1 MARPSKKGAKS
12 ATEVAAEAKRK
23 KDILD
28 RVAESNLPTKTIL
41 KELGISRSTYYS
53 WLKRYEE
60 EGEEGL
66 LDSRSLSTPED
77 EEAPLVEDVEL
88 RPTEEALA
96 DEVVE
101 EKPPEPIAETIIA
114 AEPTPPTPEPSL
126 VEPEEPVVAEVKDEP
141 EEKEEVV
148 IPKETVTFGGG
159 EKRRG
164 MGAYALIAIILLVV
178 GLVFTISLSNYNTYQ
193 LREGSNTL
201 TLWKG
206 KFSPRGFVQVES
218 FEPIDVGDA
227 DVSALTSRTYTGEDA
242 VSKAIYAFY
251 MDQITAEL
259 DKGNRADNGKVS
271 RLLAKAENI
280 VGGDVE
286 GDRSLANI
294 NFQLAEKRVAI
305 AEMELQKAY
314 EKALPAYQQ
323 AASMG
328 LADEAMLED
337 KILAMQEALGLVPEQ
352 EPEAAAEA
360 AETVAAPEQPAEEEK
375 GALVQEV
382 VVEEAETGVAPQEE
396 VEEVESAAAE
406 TETERETVS
415 ETETASE
422 SIESEEN
429 KPTGF
434 LEWLRSK
441 NQK

>member
-12 ATEVAAEAKRK
+12 AAEVAAEAKRK

-66 LDSRSLSTPED
+66 LDSRSLATPED
-77 EEAPLVEDVEL
+77 KEAPPVEEVVPQ
-88 RPTEEALA
+88 PTEEAVA
-96 DEVVE
+96 DEVME

-114 AEPTPPTPEPSL
+114 EEPTPPTPEPSM
-126 VEPEEPVVAEVKDEP
+126 VKPEEPVVAEVKEEP

-148 IPKETVTFGGG
+148 IPRETVTFGGG

-259 DKGNRADNGKVS
+259 DKGNGADNGKVS
-271 RLLAKAENI
+271 RLLAKAENV

-294 NFQLAEKRVAI
+294 NYQLAEKRVAI

-328 LADEAMLED
+328 IADEAMLEA

-382 VVEEAETGVAPQEE
+382 VVEEEEAEIGLAPQEE
-396 VEEVESAAAE
+396 VEEGETATAE
-406 TETERETVS
+406 TES
-415 ETETASE
+415 ETEATPE
-422 SIESEEN
+422 SIEPEED

-441 NQK
+441 NQE

>member
-12 ATEVAAEAKRK
+12 AAEVAAEAKRK

-218 FEPIDVGDA
+218 FEPIDVGDV

>member
-12 ATEVAAEAKRK
+12 AAEVAAEAKKK

-77 EEAPLVEDVEL
+77 KEAPLVEEVEPQ
-88 RPTEEALA
+88 PTEEAVA
-96 DEVVE
+96 HEIVE

-114 AEPTPPTPEPSL
+114 EEPTPPTPEPS
-126 VEPEEPVVAEVKDEP
+126 VVKPEEPVVAELKDEP

-227 DVSALTSRTYTGEDA
+227 DVSDLTSRTYAGEDA
-242 VSKAIYAFY
+242 VFKAIYAFY
-251 MDQITAEL
+251 MDQVTAEL
-259 DKGNRADNGKVS
+259 DKGNGADNGKVS
-271 RLLAKAENI
+271 SLLAKAENI

-294 NFQLAEKRVAI
+294 NFQLAEKRVAV

-314 EKALPAYQQ
+314 EKALPAYEQ

-328 LADEAMLED
+328 LADEAMLEA

-360 AETVAAPEQPAEEEK
+360 AETIAAPEQPAEEEK

-382 VVEEAETGVAPQEE
+382 VVEEAETSVASQEE
-396 VEEVESAAAE
+396 VEEGEIAAAE
-406 TETERETVS
+406 TETE
-415 ETETASE
+415 TAPE

>member
-1 MARPSKKGAKS
+1 
-12 ATEVAAEAKRK
+12 
-23 KDILD
+23 
-28 RVAESNLPTKTIL
+28 
-41 KELGISRSTYYS
+41 
-53 WLKRYEE
+53 
-60 EGEEGL
+60 
-66 LDSRSLSTPED
+66 
-77 EEAPLVEDVEL
+77 
-88 RPTEEALA
+88 
-96 DEVVE
+96 VE

-114 AEPTPPTPEPSL
+114 AEPTPPTPEPS
-126 VEPEEPVVAEVKDEP
+126 VVKPEEPVVAEVKDEP

-218 FEPIDVGDA
+218 FEPIDVGDV

-259 DKGNRADNGKVS
+259 DKGNRADNGKVG

-337 KILAMQEALGLVPEQ
+337 KILAMQVALGLVPEQ

>member
-77 EEAPLVEDVEL
+77 EEAPLVEDVEP

-101 EKPPEPIAETIIA
+101 EKPP
-114 AEPTPPTPEPSL
+114 EPTPPTPEPSL

-218 FEPIDVGDA
+218 FEPIDVGDV

>member
-12 ATEVAAEAKRK
+12 AAEVAAEAKKK

-77 EEAPLVEDVEL
+77 KEAPLVEEVEPQ
-88 RPTEEALA
+88 PTEEAVA
-96 DEVVE
+96 DEIVE

-114 AEPTPPTPEPSL
+114 EEPTPPTPEPS
-126 VEPEEPVVAEVKDEP
+126 VVKPEEPVVAELKDEP

-193 LREGSNTL
+193 LRESSNTL

-218 FEPIDVGDA
+218 FELIDVGDA
-227 DVSALTSRTYTGEDA
+227 DVSDLTSRTYAGEDA
-242 VSKAIYAFY
+242 VFKAIYAFY
-251 MDQITAEL
+251 MDQVTAEL
-259 DKGNRADNGKVS
+259 DKGNGADNGKVS
-271 RLLAKAENI
+271 SLLAKAENI

-294 NFQLAEKRVAI
+294 NFQLAEKRVAV

-314 EKALPAYQQ
+314 EKALPAYEQ

-328 LADEAMLED
+328 LADEAMLEA

-360 AETVAAPEQPAEEEK
+360 AETIAAPEQPAEEEK

-382 VVEEAETGVAPQEE
+382 VVEEAETSVASQEE
-396 VEEVESAAAE
+396 VEEGEIAAAE
-406 TETERETVS
+406 TETE
-415 ETETASE
+415 TAPE

>member
-12 ATEVAAEAKRK
+12 AAEVAAEAKRK

-28 RVAESNLPTKTIL
+28 KVAESNLPTKTIL

-60 EGEEGL
+60 EGDEGL

-77 EEAPLVEDVEL
+77 KPAALVEKVE
-88 RPTEEALA
+88 PEPPEEVVA

-114 AEPTPPTPEPSL
+114 AEPTAPTAEPS
-126 VEPEEPVVAEVKDEP
+126 VVKPEEPAVAEVKDEP
-141 EEKEEVV
+141 EEIEEVV
-148 IPKETVTFGGG
+148 TPRETVTFGGG
-159 EKRRG
+159 EERRG
-164 MGAYALIAIILLVV
+164 MGSYALIAIILLVV

-193 LREGSNTL
+193 LRESSDTL

-206 KFSPRGFVQVES
+206 KFSPRGSVQVES

-227 DVSALTSRTYTGEDA
+227 DVSALTSRTYTGVDA
-242 VSKAIYAFY
+242 VHKAIYAFY
-251 MDQITAEL
+251 MDQIIAEL
-259 DKGNRADNGKVS
+259 DKGNGADNGKVS
-271 RLLAKAENI
+271 RLLAKAEGM
-280 VGGDVE
+280 VGGEAE

-305 AEMELQKAY
+305 AEIELQKAY

-328 LADEAMLED
+328 LADAAMLEA
-337 KILAMQEALGLVPEQ
+337 KILSMQEALGLISKQ
-352 EPEAAAEA
+352 EPDATTEA
-360 AETVAAPEQPAEEEK
+360 AETVAAPEQAAEEK
-375 GALVQEV
+375 KAVLVQEV
-382 VVEEAETGVAPQEE
+382 VVEEAETAAAPQKE
-396 VEEVESAAAE
+396 VEEGETAAAQTE
-406 TETERETVS
+406 TETP
-415 ETETASE
+415 SE
-422 SIESEEN
+422 SVEPEEN

-434 LEWLRSK
+434 LEWLKSK